1 MRSRVVILAVVAL
14 LASPRAWAYPAEA
27 AAYFAEARTAF
38 EAEDFS
44 KARALFERAL
54 AAGMQGPAIHYDIGA
69 AAYLGGD
76 LPRAES
82 AFREVARTP
91 SMAPLAYYNLG
102 LVAQDRH
109 DEREAREWFE
119 RTLQEYPHERLAQLA
134 SQRLAELP
142 EARAPGAWS
151 YYSRGGA
158 GYDDNVSLRST
169 SIESS
174 PSGQEDTYA
183 ELIFA
188 GSYSFGAW
196 RVDTGAAMLEYTKLD
211 EYSQS
216 VLSLGAARSFGLGDW
231 YFELGAYGSQ
241 LSLGGDVYESDVA
254 AGLQAVRT
262 FFGGSRVRALIRATS
277 VKGEGAF
284 SGLTG
289 ERAEFGLYYEKIW
302 RAWSFGAHSRA
313 ELNESEDPV
322 FASRWLQL
330 GAEAR
335 SAWSPVWE
343 ITAGAALRRIRHA
356 AQSETLGGWDD
367 NRTTLQLGITR
378 ALWKRARLFV
388 RGELQRNS
396 SPVAGYD
403 YDRNWVAASIE
414 TWR

>member
-1 MRSRVVILAVVAL
+1 VRLTVVILVGFTL
-14 LASPRAWAYPAEA
+14 LTGTRAWAYPAEA
-27 AAYFAEARTAF
+27 AEYFAEARAAF
-38 EAEDFS
+38 EVEDFS

-54 AAGMQGPAIHYDIGA
+54 AAGMQGPAIHYNIGA

-119 RTLQEYPHERLAQLA
+119 RTLQEFPHERLAQLA

-142 EARAPGAWS
+142 EARAPGTWT

-158 GYDDNVSLRST
+158 GYDDNVSLRSP
-169 SIESS
+169 SIDSS
-174 PSGQEDTYA
+174 PSGQDDAYA

-196 RVDTGAAMLEYTKLD
+196 RIDTGAAMLEYMSLD

-216 VLSLGAARSFGLGDW
+216 AFSLGAARSFGLGDW

-241 LSLGGDVYESDVA
+241 LSLGGEVYESDVA
-254 AGLQAVRT
+254 AGAQAVRT
-262 FFGGSRVRALIRATS
+262 FFGGSRLRALIRATS
-277 VKGEGAF
+277 VKGEAAF

-289 ERAEFGLYYEKIW
+289 ERTEFGLHYEKIW
-302 RAWSFGAHSRA
+302 RAWSFGAHTRA

-335 SAWSPVWE
+335 YAWSPVWE
-343 ITAGAALRRIRHA
+343 FTAGAAMRRIRHA
-356 AQSETLGGWDD
+356 AQSGSPDGWDD
-367 NRTTLQLGITR
+367 DRATLQLGITR

-388 RGELQRNS
+388 RGEHQRNA

-403 YDRNWVAASIE
+403 YDRTWVAASVE

>member
-1 MRSRVVILAVVAL
+1 MRSRVVILAVFAL
-14 LASPRAWAYPAEA
+14 LAGARAWAYPAEA

-102 LVAQDRH
+102 LVAQDRY

-119 RTLQEYPHERLAQLA
+119 RTLQEHPHERLAQLA

-158 GYDDNVSLRST
+158 GYDDNVALRS

-174 PSGQEDTYA
+174 PSGQDDTYA

-196 RVDTGAAMLEYTKLD
+196 RVDTGAAMLEYTNLD

-216 VLSLGAARSFGLGDW
+216 VLSLGAARSFGLRDW

-262 FFGGSRVRALIRATS
+262 FFGGSRLRALVRATS
-277 VKGEGAF
+277 VKGEAAF

-289 ERAEFGLYYEKIW
+289 ERTEFGLYYEKIW
-302 RAWSFGAHSRA
+302 RAWSLGAHSRA
-313 ELNESEDPV
+313 ELNESEDAV
-322 FASRWLQL
+322 FATRWLQL

-335 SAWSPVWE
+335 YAWSPVWE
-343 ITAGAALRRIRHA
+343 IMVGAALRRIRHA
-356 AQSETLGGWDD
+356 PQSETLGGWYD

-388 RGELQRNS
+388 RGELQRNA

-403 YDRNWVAASIE
+403 YARNWVAASIE